1 MLQQTPRT
9 FLAVGLAAFLLVG
22 CEAPTSEAHDQTQVT
37 DTETVDHQAQAAPAL
52 PPVTGDP
59 AFTRTVDA
67 PELEWGPCPPFMP
80 ESCQLAVVQGD
91 PGKRDAD
98 AFFRLEPGTSVPEHW
113 HTSAERMVLLS
124 GLMEVDY
131 EGQTPV
137 RVEPGTY
144 AYGPAELP
152 HETHCLGTEGDDPCI
167 LFIAFEEPIDAI
179 PGVPDEIPLGEPAFT
194 WTADAPDLQWG
205 PCPPFMPE
213 GCELAVLQGD
223 PAGLNA
229 DVFFKMAPNTTV
241 PMHWH
246 TSAERMVLV
255 SGQMRVNYQGQ
266 RPVTLEPFTYA
277 FGPAELPHETR
288 CGDAGECILF
298 IAFEEPVDAIDVRG
312 GDLPQRR

>member
-1 MLQQTPRT
+1 MTQQTLPAA
-9 FLAVGLAAFLLVG
+9 LALSLATLLLVG
-22 CEAPTSEAHDQTQVT
+22 CQAPTSQANDRSEVT
-37 DTETVDHQAQAAPAL
+37 NTEVLESQARAPQAT

-59 AFTRTVDA
+59 AFTRTADA
-67 PELEWGPCPPFMP
+67 PELDWGLCPEFMP
-80 ESCQLAVVQGD
+80 ESCRLAVVQGN
-91 PGKRDAD
+91 PAEPNAD
-98 AFFRLEPGTSVPEHW
+98 AFFKLAPGTTVPEHW

-131 EGQTPV
+131 VGQAPV

-152 HETHCLGTEGDDPCI
+152 HETHCLGVAGDAPCV

-179 PGVPDEIPLGEPAFT
+179 AGTPDAIPLDEAFT

-223 PAGLNA
+223 PEGPDA
-229 DVFFKMAPNTTV
+229 DVFFKLAPSTTV

-246 TSAERMVLV
+246 TSVERMVLV
-255 SGQMRVNYQGQ
+255 SGEMQVNFQGQ
-266 RPVTLEPFTYA
+266 SPVTVEPFTYA
-277 FGPAELPHETR
+277 YGPAELPHETR
-288 CGDAGECILF
+288 CGNEGECVLF
-298 IAFEEPVDAIDVRG
+298 IAFEEPVDAVPVRG
-312 GDLPQRR
+312 GDLPHRR